1 MFIERISFQEE
12 GIMKIL
18 LFFLLLYPTTGWSK
32 AQCPAGLTQQQ
43 CCDQD
48 PRGATLTSCDNSCGT
63 CTGGYYAGC
72 FKCTGAAHDTSQD
85 AASCSTGCMR
95 CTSMTHCTRCEVGYY
110 MNSYECFKCPAN
122 AYCDGYTYEC
132 NDGYEY
138 NSSSKS
144 CVKSTKSSYD
154 IYYRDAV
161 WTSNTQKNSTP
172 VQASSLSEAASAIQ
186 TDWAPKYATCSGDSS
201 ANAVACSCDT
211 KNNVRYFWIGANC
224 TTYARS
230 NPGVCY
236 KAGTYYSAYD
246 TTTSPANDCNTAY
259 EKCPAGCA
267 ACSINSGIECT
278 QCLSGYYKYNG
289 SCVSSC
295 PSGYT
300 PENGSCV
307 KEENPVPMSGNC
319 PSPLKKSADGCC
331 CVK

>member
-1 MFIERISFQEE
+1 
-12 GIMKIL
+12 MKIL
-18 LFFLLLYPTTGWSK
+18 FWALGLLAGTFLNV
-32 AQCPAGLTQQQ
+32 CPAAAVNCSSGCEQ
-43 CCDQD
+43 C
-48 PRGATLTSCDNSCGT
+48 TNE
-63 CTGGYYAGC
+63 Y
-72 FKCTGAAHDTSQD
+72 
-85 AASCSTGCMR
+85 
-95 CTSMTHCTRCEVGYY
+95 HCTLCYSNHY
-110 MNSYECFKCPAN
+110 MNSYECFPCPAN
-122 AYCDGYTYEC
+122 ATCDGRRFTCNKGYTSA
-132 NDGYEY
+132 G
-138 NSSSKS
+138 SPGR
-144 CVKSTKSSYD
+144 CVTATIPIKSYD
-154 IYYRDAV
+154 IYYRDAT
-161 WTSNTQKNSTP
+161 WTSNTHKNSTP
-172 VQASSLSEAASAIQ
+172 VQASSLSQAASAIQ
-186 TDWAPKYATCSGDSS
+186 SAWAPKYATCSGDSS